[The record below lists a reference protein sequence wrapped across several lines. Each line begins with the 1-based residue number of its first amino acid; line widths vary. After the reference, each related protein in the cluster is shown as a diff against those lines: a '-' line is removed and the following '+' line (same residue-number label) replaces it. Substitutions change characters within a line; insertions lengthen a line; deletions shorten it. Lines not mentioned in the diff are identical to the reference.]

1 MSNDT
6 PVLILGARSDIA
18 LALAHG
24 MGGKGHPL
32 MLALRDP
39 ARMEEA
45 KTDLE
50 IRHKVPVSL
59 HSFDAQDIAGFEAFF
74 DGLPSQP
81 HIVISAIGS
90 MGDQD
95 ETVGDP
101 ALAKSIIDANFTGPA
116 LALEAAARRLA
127 QIDADTAVV
136 GISSVAGDRGRAKN
150 YGYGAAKAGFT
161 AWLSG
166 MRQKYAATQVH
177 VMTVKPGFV
186 RTAMTEGMD
195 LPGPMTVDPDK
206 AADVIIRGIE
216 KKAQV
221 VYTPKWRIIMGIIG
235 MIPEGIFRKM
245 KF

>member
-1 MSNDT
+1 MSADA
-6 PVLILGARSDIA
+6 PVLILGARSDMA

-24 MGGKGHPL
+24 FGARGHPL

-39 ARMEEA
+39 ARLGEA
-45 KTDLE
+45 KADLE
-50 IRHKVPVSL
+50 IRHKVAVSL
-59 HSFDAQDIAGFEAFF
+59 HEFDISDLAGHAAFF
-74 DGLPSQP
+74 DSLSQIP
-81 HIVISAIGS
+81 HIVVSAVGL
-90 MGDQD
+90 MADQD
-95 ETVGDP
+95 ETVADTQLT
-101 ALAKSIIDANFTGPA
+101 AQIIAANLTGPA
-116 LALEAAARRLA
+116 LALEEAARRLSTLNV
-127 QIDADTAVV
+127 DAAVI

-150 YGYGAAKAGFT
+150 YAYGAAKAGFT

-166 MRQKYAATQVH
+166 MRQKYVETRVH

-195 LPGPMTVDPDK
+195 LPGAMTVDADK
-206 AADVIIRGIE
+206 AAEVILKGLDARR
-216 KKAQV
+216 QV